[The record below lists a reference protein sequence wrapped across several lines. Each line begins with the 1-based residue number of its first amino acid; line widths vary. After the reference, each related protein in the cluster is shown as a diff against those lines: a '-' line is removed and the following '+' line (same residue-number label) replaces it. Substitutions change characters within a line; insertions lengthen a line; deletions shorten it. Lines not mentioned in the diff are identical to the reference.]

1 MFDGNG
7 NQKLI
12 WAMAAVFVGG
22 SIWLSVSWNR
32 SSVKALRTQDV
43 VEYQMP
49 RPKAFRKGFDMSD
62 RNLRVKMIAGEKRE
76 TTVAA
81 VPPAAIPPG
90 TTPAKDK
97 KADAKKKTKTA
108 QNKNQRRNQMRVAVV
123 DTDLMMGMSGL
134 EERRSQETR
143 QNYYNNQMI
152 QKKQETAK
160 KEENQLTAAQW
171 REVLNANPSFAKAS
185 EFRAA
190 MMSGSISQGAYYKIV
205 EELLISSAE
214 GKTSVAIYL
223 LNQDGSVQAFEMLIK
238 NQTTVTQSQQSAVKA
253 LIENFSQTT
262 RFGTL
267 ARALSSANADV
278 AREAARLLDV
288 ALTTFNNNSSSGN
301 VDPRGSRGSASNSS
315 TSPASFAVFVMPLT
329 QVSKSSS
336 PIASEA
342 AELLQ
347 RIQALI

>member
-32 SSVKALRTQDV
+32 SSVNALRTQDV

-62 RNLRVKMIAGEKRE
+62 RALRVKTIRGEKRDA
-76 TTVAA
+76 TVAA

-90 TTPAKDK
+90 TTPTKDK
-97 KADAKKKTKTA
+97 KADAKKKAKVA

-123 DTDLMMGMSGL
+123 DTDMMMGMSGL
-134 EERRSQETR
+134 EDHRRSQDMQ
-143 QNYYNNQMI
+143 QNYYNNQTTRNT
-152 QKKQETAK
+152 QETAK
-160 KEENQLTAAQW
+160 KEENQLTASQW

-190 MMSGSISQGAYYKIV
+190 MMAGSISQGAYYKIV
-205 EELLISSAE
+205 EELLVNSAE
-214 GKTSVAIYL
+214 EKVSVAIYL
-223 LNQDGSVQAFEMLIK
+223 LNQDGSFQAFEMLVK
-238 NQTTVTQSQQSAVKA
+238 NQNSVRQSQQAAVKA

-262 RFGTL
+262 RFATL
-267 ARALSSANADV
+267 ARAISSTNADV

-288 ALTTFNNNSSSGN
+288 ALTAFNNSSSGS

-315 TSPASFAVFVMPLT
+315 TSPANFAVFVMPLT
-329 QVSKSSS
+329 QASAGSS

>member
-32 SSVKALRTQDV
+32 SSVNALRTQDV

-62 RNLRVKMIAGEKRE
+62 RNLRVKTIHAEKRN

-81 VPPAAIPPG
+81 VPPAAIPAG

-97 KADAKKKTKTA
+97 KADAKKKAKVA

-123 DTDLMMGMSGL
+123 DTDMMMGMSGL
-134 EERRSQETR
+134 EDQGRSQER
-143 QNYYNNQMI
+143 QQNYYNNQTV
-152 QKKQETAK
+152 QNQQETAK
-160 KEENQLTAAQW
+160 KEETQLTAAQW
-171 REVLNANPSFAKAS
+171 REILNANPSFAKAS

-190 MMSGSISQGAYYKIV
+190 MMAGNISQGAYYKIV
-205 EELLISSAE
+205 EELLVNTAE
-214 GKTSVAIYL
+214 EKVSVAIYL
-223 LNQDGSVQAFEMLIK
+223 LNQDASLPAFEMLVK
-238 NQTTVTQSQQSAVKA
+238 NQNTVRQSQQSAVKA

-278 AREAARLLDV
+278 AREAARLLDT
-288 ALTTFNNNSSSGN
+288 ALTAFNTNSSSS
-301 VDPRGSRGSASNSS
+301 DPRGSRGSASSS

-329 QVSKSSS
+329 QVSKSTS